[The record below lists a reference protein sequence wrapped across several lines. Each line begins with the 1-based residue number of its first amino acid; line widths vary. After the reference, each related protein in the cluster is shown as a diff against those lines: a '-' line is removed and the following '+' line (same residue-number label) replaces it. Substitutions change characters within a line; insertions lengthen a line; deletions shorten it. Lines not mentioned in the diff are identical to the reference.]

1 MKFDTKAFSRRSF
14 IKGGLAATAALGL
27 GTALDL
33 HDSPFQVKAAGA
45 AGETKTVHSACP
57 RNCYDTCSI
66 LSTVEDGILKRVA
79 GDPANTYTRGRLCAK
94 GYSYTRSVYSPDRI
108 KYPMRQSKRGG
119 GRWERISWA
128 DAFDIIARKIL
139 DIKKEYGN
147 TLPICLDKYSGN
159 FNLLNYCVEGMMSSI
174 GHTTRAT
181 GTPCWPA
188 GIDAQ
193 TFDFGTI
200 WNNDPEDMVN
210 SKYMIIWGANPSWCS
225 VHSMHLVM
233 EAKKRGCKIV
243 VIDPILTQTASKA
256 DWFIQIKPS
265 TDGALALGMAR
276 YLLDNN
282 LVDYGWLAANAKG
295 YEEFFQYV
303 REKVTLEWAAE
314 KTGVSKEIIAQ
325 LAREFGMAKPASIWI
340 GYGMQRHTNGGQSV
354 RSIDALAAMTGNIGK
369 SGGGA
374 QYAQLQTWG
383 VKYNAMGMKAP
394 TGTTTTKDRI
404 ININNA
410 AQEIL
415 DANDPPIKMLWI
427 ACRSPLTQ
435 AAEPQKL
442 REAYDKLDLVVTA
455 DLYMNPTVRMSD
467 IVLPVT
473 TAFETW
479 GLNVSY
485 WHYWAA
491 LNEPAIEPQYEAKS
505 DLEIAM
511 GLSAKLNELE
521 PGSCT
526 FPTSGKLE
534 DWLAAEFTPDF
545 LQQFGLNSWEDLKK
559 GPRKAVKGLIG
570 WQDGKFK
577 TPSGKYEFASETAV
591 SEGHELLPV
600 WTEEMAAPEKYP
612 LRLMSPHW
620 KLNINSQF
628 QNLDWM
634 MDINGEPV
642 VEINPVTAEKYNVKN
657 GDMVKLYNEQGEIKL
672 KAKLTK
678 VTAPD
683 TLVVYE
689 MWLKDKDFN
698 VNNTLKS
705 IPADM
710 GKKATGAPGIAFH
723 DNFVALAKE

>member
-1 MKFDTKAFSRRSF
+1 MKFDTGKFSRRTF
-14 IKGGLAATAALGL
+14 LKGSLATTTALGL
-27 GTALDL
+27 GHVLDWEGTG
-33 HDSPFQVKAAGA
+33 KAQTPV
-45 AGETKTVHSACP
+45 ERKVVHCACP

-66 LSTVEDGILKRVA
+66 LATVEDGVLKRVE
-79 GDPANTYTRGRLCAK
+79 GDPANTYTNGRLCAK
-94 GYSYTRSVYSPDRI
+94 GFSYTNSVYSPDRI
-108 KYPMRQSKRGG
+108 KYPMKQAKRGSG
-119 GRWERISWA
+119 KWERISW
-128 DAFDIIARKIL
+128 DEAFDIIAKKIL
-139 DIKKEYGN
+139 AIKKEYGS

-174 GHTTRAT
+174 GHTTRCT

-210 SKYMIIWGANPSWCS
+210 SKYMIIWGANPAWCS
-225 VHSMHLVM
+225 VHSMHFVL
-233 EAKKRGCKIV
+233 EAQKKGCKIV
-243 VIDPILTQTASKA
+243 VIDPIHTQTAAKA
-256 DWFIQIKPS
+256 DWYIQIKPS
-265 TDGALALGMAR
+265 TDGALALGMAK
-276 YLLDNN
+276 YILDNN
-282 LVDYGWLAANAKG
+282 LVDTGWLAANAKG
-295 YEEFFQYV
+295 HEEFFQYL

-314 KTGVSKEIIAQ
+314 KTGVKKEIIEQ
-325 LAREFGMAKPASIWI
+325 LAREYAAAKPASIWI

-383 VKYNAMGMKAP
+383 VKYNVMGMKAP
-394 TGTTTTKDRI
+394 AGTTTEKDRI
-404 ININNA
+404 ININNS

-415 DANDPPIKMLWI
+415 DMNDPPIKMLWV
-427 ACRSPLTQ
+427 ACRNPLTQ

-442 REAYDKLDLVVTA
+442 REAYEKLDLIVTA
-455 DLYMNPTVRMSD
+455 DLFMNPTAEMSD

-485 WHYWAA
+485 WHYWVA
-491 LNEPAIEPQYEAKS
+491 LNEPAIKPLHEAKS

-526 FPTSGKLE
+526 FPTSGSLE
-534 DWLAAEFTPDF
+534 EWVAAEFTPDF
-545 LQQFGLNSWEDLKK
+545 LKQFGLTSWEDLKK
-559 GPRKAVKGLIG
+559 GPRKAVTGLIA

-600 WTEEMAAPEKYP
+600 WTEEMAVPEKYP

-634 MDINGEPV
+634 MDINGEPF
-642 VEINPVTAEKYNVKN
+642 VEMHPDTAARYQVKH
-657 GDMVKLYNEQGEIKL
+657 GDKVKLYNDQGDITL
-672 KAKLTK
+672 KAKITK
-678 VTAPD
+678 ETAPD

-689 MWLKDKDFN
+689 MWLKDQKFN

-705 IPADM
+705 LPADM

-723 DNFVALAKE
+723 DNFVALTKA

>member
-1 MKFDTKAFSRRSF
+1 MKFDTKEFSRRTF
-14 IKGGLAATAALGL
+14 IKGSLAAGAALGL

-33 HDSPFQVKAAGA
+33 SGSPFQAAKAK
-45 AGETKTVHSACP
+45 GESKIVHSACP

-66 LSTVEDGILKRVA
+66 LSTVEDGVLKRVE
-79 GDPANTYTRGRLCAK
+79 GDKANTYTRGRLCAK
-94 GYSYTRSVYSPDRI
+94 GFSYTRSVYSPDRI

-119 GRWERISWA
+119 GRWERISWP
-128 DAFDIIARKIL
+128 DAFDIIAKKIL
-139 DIKKEYGN
+139 AIKKEYGN

-265 TDGALALGMAR
+265 TDGALALGIAK

-282 LVDYGWLAANAKG
+282 MVDYGWLAANAKG

-303 REKVTLEWAAE
+303 REKITLDWVAE
-314 KTGVSKEIIAQ
+314 KTGVKKEIIEQ
-325 LAREFGMAKPASIWI
+325 LAREYGTAKPASIWI
-340 GYGMQRHTNGGQSV
+340 GYGMQRHTNGGQNV

-383 VKYNAMGMKAP
+383 VKYNVMGMKAP
-394 TGTTTTKDRI
+394 AGTTTTKDRI
-404 ININNA
+404 ININNS

-442 REAYDKLDLVVTA
+442 KEAYDKLDLVVTA
-455 DLYMNPTVRMSD
+455 DLFMNPTVQMSD

-473 TAFETW
+473 TPFETW

-485 WHYWAA
+485 WHYWCA

-511 GLSAKLNELE
+511 GLSKKLNELE

-526 FPTSGKLE
+526 FPTEGKLE
-534 DWLAAEFTPDF
+534 DWVAAEFTPDF
-545 LQQFGLNSWEDLKK
+545 LKQFGLTSWDELKK
-559 GPRKAVKGLIG
+559 GPRKAVTGLIG

-600 WTEEMAAPEKYP
+600 WTEEMKTPEKYP

-620 KLNINSQF
+620 KLNINGQF

-634 MDINGEPV
+634 MDIHSEPV
-642 VEINPVTAEKYNVKN
+642 VEMHPETAARYHVQN
-657 GDMVKLYNEQGEIKL
+657 GDMVKLYNEQGAITL

-689 MWLKDKDFN
+689 MWLNDKDFN

-705 IPADM
+705 LPADM

-723 DNFVALAKE
+723 DNFVALAKA